1 MSQELHPF
9 EMSSLV
15 EILRWRAQHQPD
27 RLAYRFLNF
36 PGEGEPEVTT
46 LTYAE
51 LDRKA
56 RAIGAL
62 LQELSARGD
71 RALLLYPASL
81 DYVAAFFGCLYGG
94 IVAVPAYPPRPNR
107 PMPRIRAILSDAE
120 AKVTLTTTGVYSSI
134 ERRVEELPDV
144 KALAWRT
151 TDDLEAGWADRWRD
165 PGVDRDTLAF
175 LQYTSGS
182 TATPKG
188 VMVTHGNLL
197 HNEELIKNACEH
209 DGIGGVGE
217 QGTPCVSWLPL
228 YHDLGLIGNMIQS
241 MYVGVP
247 CTLMAPVS
255 FLQSPVRWL
264 KAISTYGG
272 HTSGGPNFAYE
283 LCVYKVSPEQ
293 REGLDLSSWRVA
305 FNGAEPVREET
316 LRKFAKVYAPY
327 GFRPEALYPCY
338 GLAETT
344 LIVSAGTKHERHVA
358 TAFRADELGRN
369 RIVPAAEG
377 EPSRVLVGCGRILGD
392 LEAVI
397 ADPETR
403 ERRPEGTVGEIW
415 VKGGSIARGYW
426 NRPDVTEETFN
437 AYLSEGATDGY
448 GPFLRTGDL
457 GFLWNGELFIT
468 GRQKDLVII
477 RGTNHYPQDLELTVE
492 RAHRALRPGSG
503 AAFSVDVDGEERLVV
518 VQEIQREARSAD
530 VDEIAAAVRKALA
543 DDHEVQLHA
552 LALIKPGAIPKTTSG
567 KIQRRQS
574 KADFLE
580 GRLDLVGLW
589 KEGGAVGGE
598 VGDADAANTAGP
610 VELKNR
616 DDVVLWLAGRLAAAA
631 NVRLSDI
638 SPSRAVAD
646 YALDSLKAIE
656 LMHEIESRTGV
667 SLPMESFFGGI
678 TLGQIADQV
687 ASGLGKSEAPAEAMR
702 LDPSGP
708 ESGSFPLSDGQKAL
722 WFLWRLEPGSAAYNM
737 PTAVKIV
744 TPVDSKSLHAA
755 FQALVDRHPA
765 LRTTFELV
773 DGEPV
778 QKVHERMDVAFVEE
792 DAAGWSDGA
801 LMRRLDEEANRPFDL
816 AAGPLLRV
824 HLFRKLFRKSE
835 QDNVLLLTLHHVI
848 GDFWSV
854 AVLAR
859 ELGAF
864 YSAFVAGRPIE
875 LARPELRFTDTVR
888 WQREVLAGA
897 EGEKLLGYWKGE
909 LGGELPVLDLPT
921 DRQRPPVQT
930 YVGDAVSFRVAPE
943 LTKRVKALAQA
954 NQATLYMTLLAA
966 FQALLHRWAGQS
978 DLLVGSPSAG
988 RGRARLSGVV
998 GYFVNPVVL
1007 RSNAGSD
1014 PAFSDFLGATRRSV
1028 LGAFEHQDYPFPTL
1042 VERLQPERDP
1052 SRSPLFQVM
1061 FALQNA
1067 PTLAGTEGQE
1077 QGLTAFAVGEAG
1089 AEVEVGGLRLQH
1101 LPLPQ
1106 RVAQFDLTMS
1116 VGELAGGLAGTL
1128 DFNVDLFDRATA
1140 ERLVASF
1147 LTLLETAASEPS
1159 RRLSALPIVAE
1170 AERALLLSDWNRPAE
1185 PAADLPAGAL
1195 VHELFEAQA
1204 AKTPEA
1210 VAVLAGDQS
1219 LSYRELNERADRLA
1233 AHLRGLGV
1241 RPDTLVG
1248 LCADRSLDLLAGTL
1262 GILKSGAGYL
1272 PMDPEAPAER
1282 RAFMLD
1288 NAGASLVLSDSG
1300 LTWPESVSTVSLTE
1314 STSGVGSV
1322 SSHEGLRAS
1331 ASTACL
1337 IYTSGSTGEPKGV
1350 LLTHGNLV
1358 SMIASFLGSYRPG
1371 TADVVLP
1378 LTSVASASF
1387 VGEVLPALCAG
1398 AAVAMPDKG
1407 EMLDF
1412 SRLADLIG
1420 RRGVSILSTV
1430 PSMIAGLNAIKDQ
1443 LPKLRLIL
1451 SGGESL
1457 SAGDVDRLLDTAELV
1472 NGYGLTET
1480 TICSTVYRLTAEDFK
1495 SAQPIPIGRP
1505 VTGHRLYVLDG
1516 ELQPRPVG
1524 APGELY
1530 IAGEGVAR
1538 GYQRNPANTG
1548 ERFVPDPF
1556 GEAGDRMYR
1565 TGDLARWRSDG
1576 RLEYHGRIDQQVKI
1590 RGFRIELGE
1599 IETVLGLHPSVKE
1612 LAVVPREDTGEKRL
1626 VAYVV
1631 PEEGHHPTAG
1641 DLIAFAKEKLPDY
1654 MVPAVFLNLP
1664 SLPLTPNGKL
1674 DVKALPVPEQLRPE
1688 LTAAYVAPRGEVE
1701 RVIAEVWKEALK
1713 VDKVGINDNFFD
1725 LGGHSLLMTRVHARL
1740 KEALAAQ
1747 GVTQEVSLIDL
1758 FRYPTIGSLVRV
1770 LAPNAADA
1778 ADAAGAE
1785 NRVAE
1790 ESRRRAEAKRGGRRD
1805 TEIAVIGMSAHVSG
1819 AKSVDQLWQN
1829 LVNKVES
1836 IRRFTDE
1843 ELLAAGNDPE
1853 LIANPNYVKA
1863 QGIIGDVELFD
1874 AGFFGY
1880 NPRSAELTDPQHR
1893 QFLECAWEAMETAG
1907 YDTERYPGRVG
1918 VFGGQSMNTYWL
1930 KNLYYHI
1937 DLVASVD
1944 SLAAAIGNDKDSI
1957 TTEVSYRMNLRG
1969 PSVLVQS
1976 SSSTSLTAIHYA
1988 CLSLLNHECDM
1999 AIAGGAS
2006 VHVPEISGY
2015 MFQEG
2020 GITDP
2025 DGHCRAFDA
2034 DAKGF
2039 VSGHGGGAVILKRL
2053 SEAVADGDN
2062 ILAVIK
2068 GSACNNDG
2076 SNKVSYMAPSVDGHA
2091 DVIMMAQAAAGVTPD
2106 TITYIEAH
2114 GTGTPIGDPIEV
2126 AAYTQAFRTGNGG
2139 TDKKQYCAIGSV
2151 KTNIGHLDTAAGV
2164 IGLIK
2169 ASLCLHHKTLVPIC
2183 HFKSPN
2189 PKIDF
2194 ANSPFYVSAE
2204 LKPWEPLPGIPR
2216 RAGVSSLGM
2225 GGTNTHIVLEEAPE
2239 QQSSGPSRPYQ
2250 LLLLSSKTPTAL
2262 ETISGNLAAHLRT
2275 HPDQPLGDV
2284 SYTLQTGRRRFDNR
2298 RFVVC
2303 ESTEDAARTLKEM
2316 EPDRVVTGYREAG
2329 ERAVAFLFPGQGSQY
2344 PNMGLDLYESEPVFR
2359 DVVDRCAEILK
2370 PHLDGVD
2377 IREVI
2382 YPADGADTADLEAA
2396 GERLR
2401 QTMFAQPALYIVE
2414 YATAQLFLSWGV
2426 RPQAMIGHSV
2436 GEYTAAALAGVFSM
2450 EDGLVL
2456 VARRGKLVQSL
2467 PSGSMLAVPLSEGD
2481 VLPLLANHPE
2491 VSVGAINRIDMTV
2504 VSGTH
2509 DAVAA
2514 FRKEMEERGLDVR
2527 PVHTSHAFHSAMMDP
2542 ILDEF
2547 RATVE
2552 RVPRQAPKIPY
2563 LSNVSGT
2570 WILPEEA
2577 TSPDYWAA
2585 QLRGAVRFADN
2596 LGELFKDDARVLL
2609 EVGPSNVLSTSARVH
2624 PTKQATHAIVSTI
2637 RHPKE
2642 KHADAAFILTAL
2654 GRLWLAGVDV
2664 DFNAFWAAE
2673 NRRRVPLP
2681 TYPFERQRFWVDPL
2695 HPVLAGRKKASKD
2708 PADWFWV
2715 PAWTRSERPGS
2726 LHLQETGAKWLLF
2739 TSPEDLG
2746 PHLERRLREL
2756 GADVTTVEIGHAF
2769 ARVSD
2774 DSYRLDPRSED
2785 DYTRLVADLKAVG
2798 KLPSKVVHLWNSGP
2812 GETTLEETLDRG
2824 YYSLVFLARTLA
2836 ANLDA
2841 GQGPDADVDLLVVT
2855 SGAQEVTGEEEMIPE
2870 RATILGTA
2878 KVIPRE
2884 LPKIKPR
2891 SIDVPA
2897 VIPTA
2902 HSKLAALVDGVLGE
2916 LGGGKLDP
2924 VVAYRGAHRWTQTFQ
2939 QIRLDADAGAPVLKE
2954 QGVYLV
2960 TGGLGGIGLA
2970 VAEHL
2975 ATRYKAKLIL
2985 TGRSGLPARGEWDGW
3000 LSTHGEDDRMSRRLL
3015 KVRALEA
3022 AGAEVMVESA
3032 DSADRDAMQGVR
3044 DRALERFGAIH
3055 GIFHAAGV
3063 PGMGLIQTKTREI
3076 AEGVFA
3082 SKIRGTR
3089 VLTDVFDGLGLD
3101 FVALFSSVTAILS
3114 QPGQSDYAAANGFL
3128 DAFAKSESLR
3138 EGLPVVS
3145 IDWDAWQEVGMA
3157 VETEVPAELKA
3168 WREES
3173 LKKGLSPAQGVDAL
3187 ERVLRSLRGRLT
3199 QVAVTREDFQSK
3211 IEESFTSKTL
3221 EELAAEAVDAREVHS
3236 RPVLGSAYVAPRNEL
3251 EEKIAKIWQEIL
3263 GIDRVGVHDNFFDLG
3278 GNSLVG
3284 LKVISRIK
3292 SEVNADVTG
3301 VSLFEGPTVSA
3312 FVKLLQRSE
3321 EGAED
3326 EAFED
3331 RRSRGAMRRERMRQR
3346 RG

>member
-1 MSQELHPF
+1 MSQEFNPY
-9 EMSSLV
+9 SSRSLV
-15 EILRWRAQHQPD
+15 EILRWRAERQPD
-27 RLAYRFLNF
+27 RLAYRFLAD
-36 PGEGEPEVTT
+36 GEVEEATF
-46 LTYAE
+46 TYAE
-51 LDRKA
+51 LDRRA

-107 PMPRIRAILSDAE
+107 PMPRIRAILADAQ
-120 AKVTLTTTGVYSSI
+120 AKVTLTTTGVYSGI

-144 KALAWRT
+144 KSLAWRT
-151 TDDLEAGWADRWRD
+151 TDDLDAGWADRWRD

-209 DGIGGVGE
+209 DGE
-217 QGTPCVSWLPL
+217 TPCVSWLPL

-241 MYVGVP
+241 MYVGTP
-247 CTLMAPVS
+247 CTLMSPVS

-264 KAISTYGG
+264 KAISQYRG

-283 LCVYKVSPEQ
+283 LCVYKVAPEQ

-305 FNGAEPVREET
+305 FNGAEPVRQET

-358 TAFRADELGRN
+358 TAFRADELGQN
-369 RIVPAAEG
+369 RVVPARTEGDQPG

-403 ERRPEGTVGEIW
+403 ERRPEGMVGEIW

-437 AYLSEGATDGY
+437 AHTLDGH

-457 GFLWNGELFIT
+457 GFLWGGELYIT

-477 RGTNHYPQDLELTVE
+477 RGTNHYPQDLELTAE

-518 VQEIQREARSAD
+518 VQEVQREARTAD

-552 LALIKPGAIPKTTSG
+552 LALIKPGSIPKTTSG

-589 KEGGAVGGE
+589 KEGGSTAGE
-598 VGDADAANTAGP
+598 AAGIGDIGP
-610 VELKNR
+610 VELNNR

-631 NVRLSDI
+631 NVRLLDI

-678 TLGQIADQV
+678 TLGRIADQV
-687 ASGLGKSEAPAEAMR
+687 AGGLGKAEAPAEVLR
-702 LDPSGP
+702 LEPAGP

-737 PTAVKIV
+737 PTAVRVV
-744 TPVDSKSLHAA
+744 TPVEAGALQAA

-765 LRTTFELV
+765 LRTTFAVEEG
-773 DGEPV
+773 DPV
-778 QKVHERMDVAFVEE
+778 QIVHEHMGVSFIEETPE
-792 DAAGWSDGA
+792 DAAGWSDGDV
-801 LMRRLDEEANRPFDL
+801 MRRLDEEANLPFDL

-824 HLFRKLFRKSE
+824 RLFRRSH
-835 QDNVLLLTLHHVI
+835 QDNVLLLTMHHI
-848 GDFWSV
+848 ISDFWSV
-854 AVLAR
+854 AILAR

-864 YSAFVAGRPIE
+864 YSAFVAGRPVE
-875 LARPELRFTDTVR
+875 MARPELRFTDYVH
-888 WQREVLAGA
+888 WQREALAGT
-897 EGEKLLGYWKGE
+897 EGEKLLGYWKQA
-909 LGGELPVLDLPT
+909 LGGELPVLELPT
-921 DRQRPPVQT
+921 DRPRPPVQT
-930 YVGDAVSFRVAPE
+930 YTGDAVSFRVGPE
-943 LTKRVKALAQA
+943 AAKRVKALGQQR
-954 NQATLYMTLLAA
+954 QATMYMTLLVA
-966 FQALLHRWAGQS
+966 FQATIHRYAGQP

-1007 RSNAGSD
+1007 RSDASAD
-1014 PAFSDFLGATRRSV
+1014 PSFSDFLAGTRRAV

-1042 VERLQPERDP
+1042 VERLQPQRDP

-1067 PTLAGTEGQE
+1067 PSLPGTPAIPGQE

-1089 AEVEVGGLRLQH
+1089 AEVEIGDLRLQH

-1116 VGELAGGLAGTL
+1116 VGELGGGLAGTL

-1140 ERLVASF
+1140 ERMVKSF
-1147 LTLLETAASEPS
+1147 LTLLETAAADPD
-1159 RRLSALPIVAE
+1159 RRLSALPIVAA
-1170 AERALLLSDWNRPAE
+1170 AERAMLLSDWNRPAE
-1185 PAADLPAGAL
+1185 PAAALPAGAL
-1195 VHELFEAQA
+1195 VHELFEAQV
-1204 AKTPEA
+1204 AKTPDA
-1210 VAVLAGDQS
+1210 VAVVAGERHW
-1219 LSYRELNERADRLA
+1219 SYRELNERADRVA
-1233 AHLRGLGV
+1233 AHLRSLGV
-1241 RPDTLVG
+1241 RPDELVG
-1248 LCADRSLDLLAGTL
+1248 LCADRSLELMAGTI

-1272 PMDPEAPAER
+1272 PMDPETPAER
-1282 RAFMLD
+1282 LAFMVE
-1288 NAGASLVLSDSG
+1288 NAGAKIVLEADSLK
-1300 LTWPESVSTVSLTE
+1300 EI
-1314 STSGVGSV
+1314 TSGV
-1322 SSHEGLRAS
+1322 SSLPSPGGPGVRA
-1331 ASTACL
+1331 AGENAACL

-1350 LLTHGNLV
+1350 LLEHRNLV

-1371 TADVVLP
+1371 TDDVVLP

-1387 VGEVLPALCAG
+1387 VGEILPAVCAG
-1398 AAVAMPDKG
+1398 SAVAMPEKG

-1412 SRLADLIG
+1412 ARLAGLIG

-1451 SGGESL
+1451 SGGEAL
-1457 SAGDVDRLLDTAELV
+1457 SAGEVDRLLDTAELV

-1480 TICSTVYRLTAEDFK
+1480 TICSTVHRLSAEDFA
-1495 SAQPIPIGRP
+1495 SSHPIPIGRP
-1505 VTGHRLYVLDG
+1505 VTGHRLYVLDAA
-1516 ELQPRPVG
+1516 LQPRPVG
-1524 APGELY
+1524 VPGELY
-1530 IAGEGVAR
+1530 IAGEGLAR
-1538 GYQRNPANTG
+1538 GYQKNPAGTA
-1548 ERFVPDPF
+1548 ERFVPDPV
-1556 GEAGDRMYR
+1556 GGPDPLAEPGSRMYR

-1576 RLEYHGRIDQQVKI
+1576 RLEYLGRIDQQVKI

-1599 IETVLGLHPSVKE
+1599 IETVLGLHPAVKDC
-1612 LAVVPREDTGEKRL
+1612 AVVPREDTGEKRL

-1631 PEEGHHPTAG
+1631 PEAGESPTAG

-1654 MVPAVFLNLP
+1654 MVPAVFMNLAA
-1664 SLPLTPNGKL
+1664 LPLTPNGKL

-1688 LTAAYVAPRGEVE
+1688 LAAAYVAPRGELE

-1713 VDKVGINDNFFD
+1713 VDKVGVHDNFFD

-1740 KEALAAQ
+1740 KDALQAE

-1758 FRYPTIGSLVRV
+1758 FRYPTIGSLVRS
-1770 LAPNAADA
+1770 LSPGAPGASGAAQDTGAAD
-1778 ADAAGAE
+1778 
-1785 NRVAE
+1785 
-1790 ESRRRAEAKRGGRRD
+1790 ESRRRAEARRGAGRRD
-1805 TEIAVIGMSAHVSG
+1805 TEIAIIGMSAHVSG
-1819 AKSVDQLWQN
+1819 AKSVDQLWHN

-1880 NPRSAELTDPQHR
+1880 NPRNAELTDPQHR
-1893 QFLECAWEAMETAG
+1893 QFLECAWEAMEIAG

-1937 DLVASVD
+1937 DLVASID

-2062 ILAVIK
+2062 VLAVIK

-2126 AAYTQAFRTGNGG
+2126 AAYTQAFRAG
-2139 TDKKQYCAIGSV
+2139 TDKRQYCAIGSV

-2164 IGLIK
+2164 VGLIK

-2194 ANSPFYVSAE
+2194 ANSPFYVSTE
-2204 LKPWEPLPGIPR
+2204 LKPWVTPGGIPR

-2225 GGTNTHIVLEEAPE
+2225 GGTNTHVVLEEAPE
-2239 QQSSGPSRPYQ
+2239 QEPSGPSRPYQ
-2250 LLLLSSKTPTAL
+2250 LLVLSSKTPTAL
-2262 ETISGNLAAHLRT
+2262 ETLTGNLAKHLRE
-2275 HPDQPLGDV
+2275 HPDQPIADV
-2284 SYTLQTGRRRFDNR
+2284 AFTLQTGRKVFDNR
-2298 RFVVC
+2298 RFVVV
-2303 ESTEDAARTLKEM
+2303 ESADDAAQTLQEM

-2382 YPADGADTADLEAA
+2382 YPPEGSDLEAA

-2401 QTMFAQPALYIVE
+2401 QTMFAQPALFVIE

-2467 PSGSMLAVPLSEGD
+2467 PSGAMLAVPLSEAD
-2481 VLPLLANHPE
+2481 LLPLLANHPQ

-2509 DAVAA
+2509 EAVAA
-2514 FRKEMEERGLDVR
+2514 FRQEMEGRGLDVR

-2547 RATVE
+2547 RATVA

-2596 LGELFKDDARVLL
+2596 LGELFKDETRVLL

-2624 PTKQATHAIVSTI
+2624 PAKQATHAILSTM

-2642 KHADAAFILTAL
+2642 KYEDAAFVLTAL
-2654 GRLWLAGVDV
+2654 GRLWLAGVEI
-2664 DFNAFWAAE
+2664 DFDAFWAAE
-2673 NRRRVPLP
+2673 RRRRVPLP
-2681 TYPFERQRFWVDPL
+2681 TYPFERQRYWVDPL
-2695 HPVLAGRKKASKD
+2695 HPELAGRKKASKD

-2715 PAWTRSERPGS
+2715 PAWKRTERPSVLDLRELAGKGNGDA
-2726 LHLQETGAKWLLF
+2726 TRWLLF
-2739 TSPEDLG
+2739 TAPDGLG
-2746 PHLERRLREL
+2746 PHLRAPAARAWRRRDDRGNRACVRKGFGRRLP
-2756 GADVTTVEIGHAF
+2756 
-2769 ARVSD
+2769 
-2774 DSYRLDPRSED
+2774 PRSAE
-2785 DYTRLVADLKAVG
+2785 R
-2798 KLPSKVVHLWNSGP
+2798 SGLHRP
-2812 GETTLEETLDRG
+2812 GGGSQG
-2824 YYSLVFLARTLA
+2824 YRQA
-2836 ANLDA
+2836 A
-2841 GQGPDADVDLLVVT
+2841 GQGGPPL
-2855 SGAQEVTGEEEMIPE
+2855 E
-2870 RATILGTA
+2870 R
-2878 KVIPRE
+2878 R
-2884 LPKIKPR
+2884 
-2891 SIDVPA
+2891 PA
-2897 VIPTA
+2897 VRL
-2902 HSKLAALVDGVLGE
+2902 S
-2916 LGGGKLDP
+2916 GGDP
-2924 VVAYRGAHRWTQTFQ
+2924 RPWLLQPGLPGPGPGCRGA
-2939 QIRLDADAGAPVLKE
+2939 G
-2954 QGVYLV
+2954 
-2960 TGGLGGIGLA
+2960 
-2970 VAEHL
+2970 
-2975 ATRYKAKLIL
+2975 
-2985 TGRSGLPARGEWDGW
+2985 GRSPRRDQRSAGG
-3000 LSTHGEDDRMSRRLL
+3000 HGRR
-3015 KVRALEA
+3015 
-3022 AGAEVMVESA
+3022 
-3032 DSADRDAMQGVR
+3032 
-3044 DRALERFGAIH
+3044 
-3055 GIFHAAGV
+3055 
-3063 PGMGLIQTKTREI
+3063 
-3076 AEGVFA
+3076 
-3082 SKIRGTR
+3082 
-3089 VLTDVFDGLGLD
+3089 
-3101 FVALFSSVTAILS
+3101 
-3114 QPGQSDYAAANGFL
+3114 
-3128 DAFAKSESLR
+3128 
-3138 EGLPVVS
+3138 
-3145 IDWDAWQEVGMA
+3145 
-3157 VETEVPAELKA
+3157 
-3168 WREES
+3168 
-3173 LKKGLSPAQGVDAL
+3173 GVD
-3187 ERVLRSLRGRLT
+3187 
-3199 QVAVTREDFQSK
+3199 
-3211 IEESFTSKTL
+3211 
-3221 EELAAEAVDAREVHS
+3221 
-3236 RPVLGSAYVAPRNEL
+3236 P
-3251 EEKIAKIWQEIL
+3251 
-3263 GIDRVGVHDNFFDLG
+3263 
-3278 GNSLVG
+3278 
-3284 LKVISRIK
+3284 
-3292 SEVNADVTG
+3292 
-3301 VSLFEGPTVSA
+3301 
-3312 FVKLLQRSE
+3312 
-3321 EGAED
+3321 
-3326 EAFED
+3326 
-3331 RRSRGAMRRERMRQR
+3331 
-3346 RG
+3346 

>member
-1 MSQELHPF
+1 MSHEENPF
-9 EMSSLV
+9 GLNSLV
-15 EILRWRAQHQPD
+15 DILRWRAERQPD
-27 RLAYRFLNF
+27 RLAYRFLAD
-36 PGEGEPEVTT
+36 GEVEEATF
-46 LTYAE
+46 TYAE
-51 LDRKA
+51 LDRRA

-62 LQELSARGD
+62 LQDLSARGD

-107 PMPRIRAILSDAE
+107 PMPRIRAILSDAQAE
-120 AKVTLTTTGVYSSI
+120 VTLTTTGVFAGI
-134 ERRVEELPDV
+134 ERRVEELPDL
-144 KALAWRT
+144 KALTWRT
-151 TDDLEAGWADRWRD
+151 TDDLDQNWADRWVD
-165 PGVDRDTLAF
+165 PRVDRDTVAF
-175 LQYTSGS
+175 FQYTSGS

-197 HNEELIKNACEH
+197 HNENLIKNACEH
-209 DGIGGVGE
+209 DGE
-217 QGTPCVSWLPL
+217 TPCVSWLPL

-241 MYVGVP
+241 MYVGTP

-264 KAISTYGG
+264 KAISQYRG

-283 LCVYKVSPEQ
+283 LCIYKVTPEQ

-305 FNGAEPVREET
+305 FNGAEPVRQET

-358 TAFRADELGRN
+358 TAFRADELGKN
-369 RIVPAAEG
+369 RIVPAEEG
-377 EPSRVLVGCGRILGD
+377 DPSRVLVGCGRILGD

-403 ERRPEGTVGEIW
+403 EVRPDGLVGEIW
-415 VKGGSIARGYW
+415 VKGGSIANGYW
-426 NRPDVTEETFN
+426 NRPDVTEETFH
-437 AYLSEGATDGY
+437 AYTTDGQ

-457 GFLWNGELFIT
+457 GFLWGGELYIT

-477 RGTNHYPQDLELTVE
+477 RGTNHYPQDLELSAE

-503 AAFSVDVDGEERLVV
+503 AAFSVDVDGEERLVI
-518 VQEIQREARSAD
+518 VQEVQREARTAD

-552 LALIKPGAIPKTTSG
+552 LALIKPGSVPKTTSG

-589 KEGGAVGGE
+589 KEGGAASNEAV
-598 VGDADAANTAGP
+598 DAGP
-610 VELKNR
+610 AELKNR

-656 LMHEIESRTGV
+656 LMHDIETRTGV

-687 ASGLGKSEAPAEAMR
+687 AGGLGKTEAPAEVLR
-702 LDPSGP
+702 LEPAGP

-737 PTAVKIV
+737 PTAVRV
-744 TPVDSKSLHAA
+744 VSPVESGALQAA

-765 LRTTFELV
+765 LRTTFAVE

-778 QKVHERMDVAFVEE
+778 QKVHEHMGVSFVEE
-792 DAAGWSDGA
+792 DATGWSDDE
-801 LMRRLDEEANRPFDL
+801 LMNGLDEEANRPFDL
-816 AAGPLLRV
+816 EAGPLLRV
-824 HLFRKLFRKSE
+824 RLYRRSSN
-835 QDNVLLLTLHHVI
+835 DNVLLLTMHHI
-848 GDFWSV
+848 ISDFWSV

-859 ELGAF
+859 ELGAY
-864 YSAFVAGRPIE
+864 YSALVAGRPVE
-875 LARPELRFTDTVR
+875 MARPELRFTDYVH
-888 WQREVLAGA
+888 WQREALAGA
-897 EGEKLLGYWKGE
+897 EGESQLSYWKQA

-921 DRQRPPVQT
+921 DRPRPPVQT
-930 YVGDAVSFRVAPE
+930 YKGDAVSFRVGPE
-943 LTKRVKALAQA
+943 VTKRVRGLGQER
-954 NQATLYMTLLAA
+954 QSTMYMTLLAA
-966 FQALLHRWAGQS
+966 FQAMIHRYAGQA

-1007 RSNAGSD
+1007 RSDASD
-1014 PAFSDFLGATRRSV
+1014 DPSFSDFLAATRRAV
-1028 LGAFEHQDYPFPTL
+1028 LGAFENQDYPFPTL
-1042 VERLQPERDP
+1042 VEKLQPQRDP
-1052 SRSPLFQVM
+1052 SRSPVFQVM

-1067 PTLAGTEGQE
+1067 PSLPGTEGQE

-1140 ERLVASF
+1140 ERMVRSF
-1147 LTLLETAASEPS
+1147 LTLLETAAAEPGRS
-1159 RRLSALPIVAE
+1159 LSALPIVSE
-1170 AERALLLSDWNRPAE
+1170 AEQALLLSDWNRPAE
-1185 PAADLPAGAL
+1185 PAADMPEGAL

-1204 AKTPEA
+1204 AKTPDA
-1210 VAVLAGDQS
+1210 VAVLAGDQHWT
-1219 LSYRELNERADRLA
+1219 YRELNEKADRVA
-1233 AHLRGLGV
+1233 AHLRSQGV
-1241 RPDTLVG
+1241 GPDDLVG
-1248 LCADRSLDLLAGTL
+1248 LSADRSRELVAGTL
-1262 GILKSGAGYL
+1262 GILKAGAGYL

-1282 RAFMLD
+1282 RAFMLE
-1288 NAGASLVLSDSG
+1288 NAGANLVLDA
-1300 LTWPESVSTVSLTE
+1300 PSLME
-1314 STSGVGSV
+1314 LTSGV
-1322 SSHEGLRAS
+1322 SSLPSPAPGEGPGVRARD
-1331 ASTACL
+1331 AAAACL

-1350 LLTHGNLV
+1350 LLEHRNLV

-1371 TADVVLP
+1371 RGDVVLP

-1387 VGEVLPALCAG
+1387 VGEVLPPLCAG
-1398 AAVAMPDKG
+1398 AAVAMADKG
-1407 EMLDF
+1407 ETLDF
-1412 SRLADLIG
+1412 SRLAELIS

-1451 SGGESL
+1451 SGGEAL

-1480 TICSTVYRLTAEDFK
+1480 TICSTVHRLSAEDFA
-1495 SAQPIPIGRP
+1495 SNQPIPIGRP
-1505 VTGHRLYVLDG
+1505 VTGHRLYVLDAD
-1516 ELQPRPVG
+1516 LQPRPVG

-1538 GYQRNPANTG
+1538 GYQKNPAGTA
-1548 ERFVPDPF
+1548 ERFVPDPLTP
-1556 GEAGDRMYR
+1556 GGRMYR

-1576 RLEYHGRIDQQVKI
+1576 RLEYLGRIDQQVKI

-1599 IETVLGLHPSVKE
+1599 IETVLGLHPAVRE
-1612 LAVVPREDTGEKRL
+1612 CAVVPREDTGEKRL

-1631 PEEGHHPTAG
+1631 PDEGQNPTAG

-1654 MVPAVFLNLP
+1654 MVPAVFMNL
-1664 SLPLTPNGKL
+1664 SELPLSANGKL

-1688 LTAAYVAPRGEVE
+1688 LAAAFVAPRGELE

-1713 VDKVGINDNFFD
+1713 VDKVGVNDNFFD

-1740 KEALAAQ
+1740 KESLQAQ

-1758 FRYPTIGSLVRV
+1758 FRYPTIVSLVRF
-1770 LAPNAADA
+1770 LAP
-1778 ADAAGAE
+1778 GAE
-1785 NRVAE
+1785 ETSAVE
-1790 ESRRRAEAKRGGRRD
+1790 ESRRRAEAKRGSGRD
-1805 TEIAVIGMSAHVSG
+1805 TEIAIIGMGGRFPG
-1819 AKSVDQLWQN
+1819 AANPDQLWQH
-1829 LVNKVES
+1829 LKERVES
-1836 IRRFTDE
+1836 IRHFTDE
-1843 ELLAAGNDPE
+1843 ELIAAGNDPD
-1853 LIANPNYVKA
+1853 LVANPNYVKA
-1863 QGIIGDVELFD
+1863 QGIVGDVELFD

-1893 QFLECAWEAMETAG
+1893 VFLECAWEAMENAG

-1918 VFGGQSMNTYWL
+1918 VFAGQSMNTYWL

-1999 AIAGGAS
+1999 AIAGGCS
-2006 VHVPEISGY
+2006 IHVPEMQGY
-2015 MFQEG
+2015 MYQEG
-2020 GITDP
+2020 GTTDP
-2025 DGHCRAFDA
+2025 EGHCRTFDA
-2034 DAKGF
+2034 EAKGF

-2053 SEAVADGDN
+2053 SEALADGDN
-2062 ILAVIK
+2062 VLAVVK

-2091 DVIMMAQAAAGVTPD
+2091 DVILMAQAAAGVTPD
-2106 TITYIEAH
+2106 TITYVEAH
-2114 GTGTPIGDPIEV
+2114 GTGTLLGDPIEV
-2126 AAYTQAFRTGNGG
+2126 AAYTQAFRTG

-2164 IGLIK
+2164 AGFIK
-2169 ASLCLHHKTLVPIC
+2169 AALCLHHKTLVPIL

-2194 ANSPFYVSAE
+2194 ENSPFYVSTE
-2204 LKPWEPLPGIPR
+2204 LKPWEPPAGIPR

-2225 GGTNTHIVLEEAPE
+2225 GGTNTHMILEEAPE
-2239 QQSSGPSRPYQ
+2239 QEASGPSRPYQ
-2250 LLLLSSKTPTAL
+2250 LLVISAKTPTAL
-2262 ETISGNLAAHLRT
+2262 ETLTGDLATHLREN
-2275 HPDQPLGDV
+2275 PEQPMADI
-2284 SYTLQTGRRRFDNR
+2284 SFTLQTGRKVFDNR
-2298 RFVVC
+2298 RFVVAD
-2303 ESTEDAARTLKEM
+2303 SLEDAAQTLQEM
-2316 EPDRVVTGYREAG
+2316 EPDRVVSGYREAG

-2344 PNMGLDLYESEPVFR
+2344 PNMGRDLYDTEPVFR

-2382 YPADGADTADLEAA
+2382 YPQEGADLEAA

-2401 QTMFAQPALYIVE
+2401 QTMYAQPALFVIE

-2467 PSGSMLAVPLSEGD
+2467 PSGSMLAVPLPEAD
-2481 VLPLLANHPE
+2481 VLPLLANHPQ

-2509 DAVAA
+2509 EAVAA
-2514 FRKEMEERGLDVR
+2514 FRQEMEGRGLDVR

-2547 RATVE
+2547 RATVA
-2552 RVPRQAPKIPY
+2552 RVPRQAPQIPY

-2570 WILPEEA
+2570 WITPEEA

-2624 PTKQATHAIVSTI
+2624 PAKQATHAIISTI

-2642 KHADAAFILTAL
+2642 KHEDAAFVLTAL
-2654 GRLWLAGVDV
+2654 GRLWLAGVDI
-2664 DFNAFWAAE
+2664 DFNAFWSAE
-2673 NRRRVPLP
+2673 RRRRVPLP
-2681 TYPFERQRFWVDPL
+2681 TYPFERQRYWVDPIQ
-2695 HPVLAGRKKASKD
+2695 PELAGRKKASKD

-2715 PAWTRSERPGS
+2715 PAWKRTERPVPFD
-2726 LHLQETGAKWLLF
+2726 LHELVGKGNGEAGDTTRWLLF
-2739 TSPEDLG
+2739 TSEDGLG

-2756 GADVTTVEIGHAF
+2756 GAHVTTVEPGHAF

-2774 DSYRLDPRSED
+2774 DTYRLDPRSEA
-2785 DYTRLVADLKAVG
+2785 DYAALVADLKG
-2798 KLPSKVVHLWNSGP
+2798 SGRLPRKVVHLWNAGP
-2812 GETTLEETLDRG
+2812 HAGSLEETLDRG
-2824 YYSLVFLARTLA
+2824 YYSLVFLSRALA
-2836 ANLDA
+2836 TEE
-2841 GQGPDADVDLLVVT
+2841 PEVDLLVVT
-2855 SGAQEVTGEEEMIPE
+2855 SGAQEVTGEEELIPE
-2870 RATILGTA
+2870 RATVLGAA

-2891 SIDVPA
+2891 SVDVPA
-2897 VIPTA
+2897 VVPSA
-2902 HSKLAALVDGVLGE
+2902 LARLSSLVDGVLGD
-2916 LGGGKLDP
+2916 LGGGKADP
-2924 VVAYRGAHRWTQTFQ
+2924 VLAYRGAHRWVQVFEPV
-2939 QIRLDADAGAPVLKE
+2939 RLEAESGTPVLRD

-2975 ATRYKAKLIL
+2975 ASRYRAKLIL
-2985 TGRSGLPARGEWDGW
+2985 TGRSGLPPRDQWDGW
-3000 LSTHGEDDRMSRRLL
+3000 LSSHDDSDRVSRRIL
-3015 KVRALEA
+3015 KVKALEA
-3022 AGAEVMVESA
+3022 AGAEVIVESA
-3032 DSADRDAMQGVR
+3032 DSSDLEAMRGVQE
-3044 DRALERFGAIH
+3044 RAVARFGTIH
-3055 GIFHAAGV
+3055 GILHAAGL

-3076 AEGVFA
+3076 AESVFA
-3082 SKIRGTR
+3082 PKIRGAR
-3089 VLTDVFDGLGLD
+3089 VLSDVFGGMALD
-3101 FVALFSSVTAILS
+3101 FVALFSSVTAVLS

-3128 DAFAKSESLR
+3128 DAFAKTERLQG
-3138 EGLPVVS
+3138 GLPVVS
-3145 IDWDAWQEVGMA
+3145 INWDAWQEVGMA

-3173 LKKGLSPAQGVDAL
+3173 LKKGLSPAQGVEAL
-3187 ERVLRSLRGRLT
+3187 ERVLRTSLT
-3199 QVAVTREDFQSK
+3199 QVAVVREDFQSQ
-3211 IEESFTSKTL
+3211 IEESYAAKSL
-3221 EELAAEAVDAREVHS
+3221 EELAAEAVEAREVHA

-3251 EEKIAKIWQEIL
+3251 EEKLAAIWQEIL
-3263 GIDRVGVHDNFFDLG
+3263 GIDRVGIHDNFFDLG

-3284 LKVISRIK
+3284 LKVISRVK
-3292 SEVNADVTG
+3292 SELNAEVTG

-3312 FVKLLQRSE
+3312 FAKLLQRE
-3321 EGAED
+3321 EGEGG

>member
-1 MSQELHPF
+1 MSHQENPF
-9 EMSSLV
+9 GLNSLV
-15 EILRWRAQHQPD
+15 DILRWRAERQPD
-27 RLAYRFLNF
+27 RLAYRFLAD
-36 PGEGEPEVTT
+36 GEVEEATF
-46 LTYAE
+46 TYAE
-51 LDRKA
+51 LDRRA
-56 RAIGAL
+56 PAIGAF
-62 LQELSARGD
+62 LQDLSARGA

-107 PMPRIRAILSDAE
+107 PMPRIRTIVADAQ
-120 AKVTLTTTGVYSSI
+120 ATVTLTTSAVYGSV
-134 ERRVEELPDV
+134 ERRVEELPDL
-144 KALAWRT
+144 KALTWRS
-151 TDDLEAGWADRWRD
+151 TDDLDLGWAERWQD
-165 PGVDRDTLAF
+165 PRVDRDTLAF

-182 TATPKG
+182 TASPKG

-197 HNEELIKNACEH
+197 HNENLIKNACEH
-209 DGIGGVGE
+209 TAD
-217 QGTPCVSWLPL
+217 TPCVSWLPL

-241 MYVGVP
+241 MYVGTP

-264 KAISTYGG
+264 KAISQYGG

-283 LCVYKVSPEQ
+283 LCVYKVAPEQ

-305 FNGAEPVREET
+305 FNGAEPVRQET

-358 TAFRADELGRN
+358 TPFRSDELGKN
-369 RIVPAAEG
+369 RVVPAGEG
-377 EPSRVLVGCGRILGD
+377 DPSRVLVGCGRILGD

-403 ERRPEGTVGEIW
+403 ERRPEGMVGEIW
-415 VKGGSIARGYW
+415 VKGGSIAQGYW
-426 NRPDVTEETFN
+426 NRPDVTEETFH
-437 AYLSEGATDGY
+437 AYTTDGA

-457 GFLWNGELFIT
+457 GFLWGGELYIT

-477 RGTNHYPQDLELTVE
+477 RGTNHYPQDLELTAE

-503 AAFSVDVDGEERLVV
+503 AAFSVDVDGEERLVI
-518 VQEIQREARSAD
+518 VQEVQREARNAD

-552 LALIKPGAIPKTTSG
+552 LALIKPGSVPKTTSG

-589 KEGGAVGGE
+589 KEGGASTSEAV
-598 VGDADAANTAGP
+598 DAGP
-610 VELKNR
+610 AELKNR

-656 LMHEIESRTGV
+656 LMHEIETRTGV

-687 ASGLGKSEAPAEAMR
+687 AGGLGKTEAPAEVLR
-702 LDPSGP
+702 LEPAGP

-737 PTAVKIV
+737 PTAVRV
-744 TPVDSKSLHAA
+744 VSPVESGALQAA

-765 LRTTFELV
+765 LRTTFAVE

-778 QKVHERMDVAFVEE
+778 QKVHEKMGVSFMEE
-792 DAAGWSDGA
+792 DASGWNDDE
-801 LMRRLDEEANRPFDL
+801 LMRRLDEEANRAFDL
-816 AAGPLLRV
+816 EAGPLLRV
-824 HLFRKLFRKSE
+824 RLYRRSAQE
-835 QDNVLLLTLHHVI
+835 SVLLLTMHHI
-848 GDFWSV
+848 ISDFWSV

-859 ELGAF
+859 ELGAY
-864 YSAFVAGRPIE
+864 YSALVAGRPVE
-875 LARPELRFTDTVR
+875 MARPELRFTDYVH
-888 WQREVLAGA
+888 WQREALGGA
-897 EGEKLLGYWKGE
+897 EGDSQLGYWKQA

-921 DRQRPPVQT
+921 DRPRPPVQT
-930 YVGDAVSFRVAPE
+930 YQGDAVSFRVGPDV
-943 LTKRVKALAQA
+943 TKRVRALGQER
-954 NQATLYMTLLAA
+954 QSTMYMTLLAA
-966 FQALLHRWAGQS
+966 FQAMIHRYAGQS

-1007 RSNAGSD
+1007 RSDASGD
-1014 PAFSDFLGATRRSV
+1014 PTFSDFLAATRRTV

-1042 VERLQPERDP
+1042 VERLQPQRDP
-1052 SRSPLFQVM
+1052 SRSPVFQVM

-1067 PTLAGTEGQE
+1067 PSLPGTEGQE

-1106 RVAQFDLTMS
+1106 RVAQFDLTLS
-1116 VGELAGGLAGTL
+1116 VGELDGGLAGTL

-1140 ERLVASF
+1140 ERMVRSF
-1147 LTLLETAASEPS
+1147 LTLLETAATEPG

-1170 AERALLLSDWNRPAE
+1170 AEQALVLSDWNRPAE
-1185 PAADLPAGAL
+1185 PAAELPAGAL

-1204 AKTPEA
+1204 AKTPDA

-1219 LSYRELNERADRLA
+1219 WTYRDLNEKADRVA
-1233 AHLRGLGV
+1233 AHLRGQGV
-1241 RPDTLVG
+1241 KADDLVG
-1248 LCADRSLDLLAGTL
+1248 LTVDRSLDLMAGTL
-1262 GILKSGAGYL
+1262 GILKAGAGYL

-1282 RAFMLD
+1282 RAFMVE
-1288 NAGASLVLSDSG
+1288 NAGARIVLDGPSLVEL
-1300 LTWPESVSTVSLTE
+1300 
-1314 STSGVGSV
+1314 TSG
-1322 SSHEGLRAS
+1322 SSSLPSPVPGEEPGVRAS
-1331 ASTACL
+1331 IGASTACL

-1350 LLTHGNLV
+1350 LLEHRNLV

-1371 TADVVLP
+1371 TGDVVLP

-1387 VGEVLPALCAG
+1387 VGEVLPAICAG
-1398 AAVAMPDKG
+1398 AAVAMADKA
-1407 EMLDF
+1407 EALDF
-1412 SRLADLIG
+1412 SRLAELIG

-1451 SGGESL
+1451 SGGEAL

-1480 TICSTVYRLTAEDFK
+1480 TICSTIHRLSAEDFA
-1495 SAQPIPIGRP
+1495 SSQPIPIGKP
-1505 VTGHRLYVLDG
+1505 VTGHRLYVLDAD
-1516 ELQPRPVG
+1516 LQPRPVG

-1538 GYQRNPANTG
+1538 GYQKNPAGTA
-1548 ERFVPDPF
+1548 ERFVPDPLAP
-1556 GEAGDRMYR
+1556 GGRMYR

-1576 RLEYHGRIDQQVKI
+1576 RLEYLGRLDQQVKI

-1599 IETVLGLHPSVKE
+1599 IETVLGLHPAVRE
-1612 LAVVPREDTGEKRL
+1612 CAVVPREDTGEKRL

-1631 PEEGHHPTAG
+1631 PEEGQNPTAG

-1654 MVPAVFLNLP
+1654 MVPAVFMNLAA
-1664 SLPLTPNGKL
+1664 LPLSQNGKL

-1688 LTAAYVAPRGEVE
+1688 LAAAFVAPRGELE

-1713 VDKVGINDNFFD
+1713 VDKVGVNDNFFD

-1740 KEALAAQ
+1740 KESLQAH

-1758 FRYPTIGSLVRV
+1758 FRYPTIGSLVRF
-1770 LAPNAADA
+1770 LAP
-1778 ADAAGAE
+1778 GAE
-1785 NRVAE
+1785 ESSVVE
-1790 ESRRRAEAKRGGRRD
+1790 ESRRRAEAKRGTGRD
-1805 TEIAVIGMSAHVSG
+1805 TEIAIIGMGGRFPG
-1819 AKSVDQLWQN
+1819 AANPDQLWQH
-1829 LVNKVES
+1829 LKERVES
-1836 IRRFTDE
+1836 IRHFTEE
-1843 ELLAAGNDPE
+1843 ELIAAGNDPE
-1853 LIANPNYVKA
+1853 LVANPNYVKA
-1863 QGIIGDVELFD
+1863 QGIVGDVELFD

-1893 QFLECAWEAMETAG
+1893 VFLECAWEAMESAG

-1918 VFGGQSMNTYWL
+1918 VFAGQSMNTYWL

-1988 CLSLLNHECDM
+1988 CMSLLNHECDM
-1999 AIAGGAS
+1999 AIAGGCS
-2006 VHVPEISGY
+2006 IHVPEIQGY
-2015 MFQEG
+2015 MYQEG
-2020 GITDP
+2020 GTTDP
-2025 DGHCRAFDA
+2025 EGHCRTFDA

-2053 SEAVADGDN
+2053 SEALADGDN
-2062 ILAVIK
+2062 VLAIVR

-2091 DVIMMAQAAAGVTPD
+2091 DVILMAQAAAGVTPD
-2106 TITYIEAH
+2106 TITYVEAH
-2114 GTGTPIGDPIEV
+2114 GTGTLLGDPIEV
-2126 AAYTQAFRTGNGG
+2126 AAYTQAFRTG

-2164 IGLIK
+2164 AGFIK
-2169 ASLCLHHKTLVPIC
+2169 ATLCLHHKTLVPIC

-2194 ANSPFYVSAE
+2194 ENSPFYVSTE
-2204 LKPWEPLPGIPR
+2204 LKAWEPPAGIPR

-2225 GGTNTHIVLEEAPE
+2225 GGTNTHMILEEAPE
-2239 QQSSGPSRPYQ
+2239 QEASGPSRPYQ
-2250 LLLLSSKTPTAL
+2250 LLVLSAKTPTAL
-2262 ETISGNLAAHLRT
+2262 ETITGNLATHLGEN
-2275 HPDQPLGDV
+2275 DQPLADV
-2284 SYTLQTGRRRFDNR
+2284 AYTLQTGRKVFDNR
-2298 RFVVC
+2298 RFVVA
-2303 ESTEDAARTLKEM
+2303 ESLEDAAQTLREM
-2316 EPDRVVTGYREAG
+2316 EPDRVVSGYREAG

-2344 PNMGLDLYESEPVFR
+2344 PNMGRDLYDTEPVFR

-2382 YPADGADTADLEAA
+2382 YPAEGADLEAA

-2401 QTMFAQPALYIVE
+2401 QTMYAQPALFVIE

-2467 PSGSMLAVPLSEGD
+2467 PSGAMLAVPLPEAD
-2481 VLPLLANHPE
+2481 VLPLLANHPQ

-2509 DAVAA
+2509 EAVAA
-2514 FRKEMEERGLDVR
+2514 FRQEMEGRGLDVR

-2547 RATVE
+2547 RATVA
-2552 RVPRQAPKIPY
+2552 RVPRQEPRIPY

-2570 WILPEEA
+2570 WIKPEEA

-2624 PTKQATHAIVSTI
+2624 PAKQATHAIISTV

-2642 KHADAAFILTAL
+2642 KHEDAAFILTAL
-2654 GRLWLAGVDV
+2654 GRLWLAGVDI
-2664 DFNAFWAAE
+2664 DFGAFWAAE
-2673 NRRRVPLP
+2673 SRRRVPLP

-2695 HPVLAGRKKASKD
+2695 QPELAGRKKASKD
-2708 PADWFWV
+2708 PADWFWA
-2715 PAWTRSERPGS
+2715 PAWKRTERPVPFD
-2726 LHLQETGAKWLLF
+2726 LHELVGKGNGDAMRWLLF
-2739 TSPEDLG
+2739 TSQDGLG

-2774 DSYRLDPRSED
+2774 GSYRLDPRSEA
-2785 DYTRLVADLKAVG
+2785 DYASLVADLKGSG
-2798 KLPSKVVHLWNSGP
+2798 KLPRKVVHLWSSGP
-2812 GETTLEETLDRG
+2812 QKGTLEETLDRG

-2836 ANLDA
+2836 AEE
-2841 GQGPDADVDLLVVT
+2841 PEVDLLLVT
-2855 SGAQEVTGEEEMIPE
+2855 SGAQEVTGEEELIPE
-2870 RATILGTA
+2870 RATALGAA

-2891 SIDVPA
+2891 SVDVPA
-2897 VIPTA
+2897 TLPSA
-2902 HSKLAALVDGVLGE
+2902 PARLAALVDGVLGE

-2924 VVAYRGAHRWTQTFQ
+2924 VVAFRGIHRWLQVFEPVRLESEAGTQ
-2939 QIRLDADAGAPVLKE
+2939 RLRD

-2975 ATRYKAKLIL
+2975 ASKYRAKLIL
-2985 TGRSGLPARGEWDGW
+2985 TGRSGLPTRDQWDGW
-3000 LSTHGEDDRMSRRLL
+3000 LSSHGEADRMSRRIL
-3015 KVRALEA
+3015 KVKALEA

-3032 DSADRDAMQGVR
+3032 DSSDREAMKGVR
-3044 DRALERFGAIH
+3044 ERALARFGTIH
-3055 GIFHAAGV
+3055 GILHAAGV
-3063 PGMGLIQTKTREI
+3063 PGMGLIQTKTKEI

-3082 SKIRGTR
+3082 PKIQGTK
-3089 VLTDVFDGLGLD
+3089 VLADVFGDLPLD
-3101 FVALFSSVTAILS
+3101 FVVLFSSVTAILS
-3114 QPGQSDYAAANGFL
+3114 QPGQSDYAAANGYL
-3128 DAFAKSESLR
+3128 DAFAKAERLNG
-3138 EGLPVVS
+3138 GLPVVS

-3173 LKKGLSPAQGVDAL
+3173 LKKGLSPAQGVESL
-3187 ERVLRSLRGRLT
+3187 ERVLRSSLS
-3199 QVAVTREDFQSK
+3199 QVAVVREDFQSQ
-3211 IEESFTSKTL
+3211 IEESYAAKSL
-3221 EELAAEAVDAREVHS
+3221 EELAAEAVEAREVHA

-3251 EEKIAKIWQEIL
+3251 EEKLAAIWQEIL
-3263 GIDRVGVHDNFFDLG
+3263 GIDRVGIHDNFFDLG

-3284 LKVISRIK
+3284 LKVISRVK
-3292 SEVNADVTG
+3292 SELNAEVTG

-3312 FVKLLQRSE
+3312 FAKLLQRE
-3321 EGAED
+3321 EGEGD